1 MGGVWRG
8 AAERD
13 RAGDAASDAPQLR
26 AVVPFVCV
34 PVAGAVICRGGENR
48 MGELLCF
55 AIRRF
60 HLSPPPFHGHE
71 TLLALWSTYLARGLD
86 PCDTGV
92 LLPPALRL
100 PFDEKNG
107 RPLGHG
113 A

>member
-13 RAGDAASDAPQLR
+13 RAGDAASDAPASGSR
-26 AVVPFVCV
+26 AFRVCTGGALSFVE
-34 PVAGAVICRGGENR
+34 GER
-48 MGELLCF
+48 IEWGSCCALQSDAFTFLL
-55 AIRRF
+55 
-60 HLSPPPFHGHE
+60 LPPPFHGHE

-92 LLPPALRL
+92 LLSDY
-100 PFDEKNG
+100 FDENDDRSG
-107 RPLGHG
+107 SVP